1 MTFEERMV
9 GRAIQEPRAWPFDGD
24 LTRRGEVVD
33 LNFDPPRIVRRMGW
47 LSCLRCTR
55 PTFSEDVVCIRLC
68 WACGGLGS
76 VPVGTRLGTLPN
88 IRWEAREP

>member
-9 GRAIQEPRAWPFDGD
+9 GRAIQESRAWPFDGD
-24 LTRRGEVVD
+24 LTRRDEVVD
-33 LNFDPPRIVRRMGW
+33 PNFDPPRIVRRMGW

-76 VPVGTRLGTLPN
+76 VPVGTRLSTLPN